1 MKTIQMVDLKG
12 QYEKI
17 KPEVDAAIMQV
28 IETSSFIRGAAVKS
42 FQDKLQMY
50 LGIEHVIP
58 CGNGTDALQLALMA
72 LDLKPGDEVITT
84 DFTFAATVEVIGLMN
99 LKPVLVDIDP
109 EDFNI
114 SVEAIKK
121 AIGPKTKAII
131 PVHLFGKSCDM
142 EEIMELA
149 NKNNLFVIEDSAQG
163 LGGSFQF
170 ANNEIKKLG
179 TIGHIGTTSFFPSK
193 NLGAYG
199 DGGAVFTSDPSIAER
214 IRSLANHGM
223 SKRYHY
229 DRIGINSRLDSMQAA
244 ILNCKLPHLDRYANS
259 RRTAARFYN
268 EALEGINEITC
279 PYFENSEG
287 YFDHVFHQYT
297 LRVSN
302 GHRDR
307 LKTYLADLDIP
318 TAIYYPKAL
327 HTQKAYEGLLDQDL
341 DLRACIKAS
350 QEVLSLPMHTELDQQ
365 QLSFI
370 TTSIKEYFKAI

>member
-1 MKTIQMVDLKG
+1 MKRIQMVDLKG

-28 IETSSFIRGAAVKS
+28 IDTSSFIRGAAVKS
-42 FQDKLQMY
+42 FQDHLQKY
-50 LGIEHVIP
+50 LDIEHVIP

-99 LKPVLVDIDP
+99 LSPVLVDINF

-114 SVEAIKK
+114 NIDAIKN

-142 EEIMELA
+142 EEIMQLA
-149 NKNNLFVIEDSAQG
+149 EQYNLYVIEDTAQG

-170 ANNEIKKLG
+170 SNKKVKKLG

-193 NLGAYG
+193 NLGAFG
-199 DGGAVFTSDPSIAER
+199 DGGAIFTSNAAIAER

-229 DRIGINSRLDSMQAA
+229 DLLGINSRLDSMQAA
-244 ILNCKLPHLDRYANS
+244 ILNCKLPYLNQYGHA
-259 RRTAARFYN
+259 RRAAADFYN
-268 EALEGINEITC
+268 KALTGISQVICPSFEITA
-279 PYFENSEG
+279 EH
-287 YFDHVFHQYT
+287 FDHVFHQYT
-297 LRVSN
+297 LRITN
-302 GHRDR
+302 GHRDD
-307 LKTYLADLDIP
+307 LQTHLANLGIP
-318 TAIYYPKAL
+318 TAIYYPKPL
-327 HTQKAYEGLLDQDL
+327 HTQKAYEVLLRGEL
-341 DLRACIKAS
+341 NLGTSIKAS
-350 QEVLSLPMHTELDQQ
+350 QEVISLPMHTELDEE
-365 QLSFI
+365 QLIFI
-370 TTSIKEYFKAI
+370 TNSIKDYFNTI